1 MSGNEN
7 TEAMEIGELRLKNN
21 SFGIIDAQDAEAA
34 QFKSERVRSLVL
46 RVLGVGENLA
56 PEFAL
61 QTALVSECGTRLAET
76 DLLDPGNS
84 TDSKLF
90 QLFTEAY
97 RSSIHDLIFLLVSSI
112 ASTSDVAMEVDAED
126 SLGSILVVP
135 ELDKIQST
143 KESMALHYLMSTY
156 SRLNSE
162 SRNEVFLSYLFVVV
176 KSVFYSK
183 TFFQDYEKQMCLDL
197 RELVLSNVVILL
209 RGYCEPFMSGK
220 LARSSLVR
228 LLYSNLVSNV
238 FLSDIIAHCTN
249 TELSDE
255 NALSEVFNPILS
267 QQRDSMVFQHMMK
280 NRDDC
285 VHLLFRAVIQLLS
298 IRIDGK
304 RPICDLM
311 INRPDF
317 LPELVTGVTGREIAH
332 LSYLGPFIG
341 YGIPCDEF
349 VTPIASKF
357 FGENETPKA
366 EALNMMY
373 ESYRRRFETTRSLM
387 HQIVHQL
394 VANPSSRSRCLDYFS
409 TVIKHNEKRA
419 QMRADFATLASHTF
433 VVNLMCVLF
442 ELSSKI
448 DLSKVNPM
456 YPFQS
461 NSRVDIVEK
470 TRLKM
475 DLQGAK
481 EFAEKC
487 PTGADDKFTTECFFL
502 TMQCENICLQPGVN
516 RLRSLRRHIADIRDQ
531 IRELQEQ
538 LSRVPD
544 GMFAEHE
551 KNRINQKIKHRAEQ
565 KLSFTHTAMCYECML
580 SDPSFISLALDFSSK
595 QLQLL
600 LNAITPNFR
609 YESELPAAAPAL
621 FAAYP
626 EFYLE
631 DVLDLVTFALKQTAP
646 LLVGRNN
653 EWPNHL
659 LVFICCTHY
668 FNNPFLAA
676 KVVEVVMMLTPAV
689 MPAAQNLWYQVI
701 NSPMA
706 MEKLFPSL
714 VKFYSDAE
722 AGTDFYE
729 KFSIRR
735 NIQVIFQC
743 LWNETYYRSIMIQL
757 ARACGPEFIRFI
769 NMVIND
775 ATFLLDESLAALK
788 KIHDVELLMSNK
800 DEWAALGR
808 EEQQQKEGIL
818 EDAKRQV
825 RSWLIYAKDTLE
837 LLGYLTRDAPQPFAQ
852 NVRDAAERFQ
862 WEPRKL
868 VGQVVDVY
876 LNLAAFSD
884 TFAEFIAHDERSYT
898 PQMMNDV
905 IRRLVSNNIVPIS
918 QIERFRALAEK
929 VETLYN
935 NKAAQEMELEDA
947 PEEFKDPVMATL
959 MEDPVRLP
967 SGHIMDRKHIMRHLL
982 SSQTNPFN
990 RAPLTE
996 DELEPVPELR
1006 QRIRDWV
1013 KEKLGK

>member
-1 MSGNEN
+1 MSGNDDAD
-7 TEAMEIGELRLKNN
+7 AMEINEFGMKNVAPI
-21 SFGIIDAQDAEAA
+21 GLIDSPDAEAA
-34 QFKSERVRSLVL
+34 QFKSDRIRSLVL
-46 RVLGVGENLA
+46 RVLGVGDTVA
-56 PEFAL
+56 PEFSM
-61 QTALVSECGTRLAET
+61 QNALVAECNARISET
-76 DLLDPGNS
+76 DLLD
-84 TDSKLF
+84 LI
-90 QLFTEAY
+90 AY
-97 RSSIHDLIFLLVSSI
+97 RNAIHDLIFTLVSSI
-112 ASTSDVAMEVDAED
+112 VSASEVAMEVDSED
-126 SLGSILVVP
+126 SLGSILVIP
-135 ELDKIQST
+135 ELDRIGST
-143 KESMALHYLMSTY
+143 KEAMALNYLMSTY
-156 SRLNSE
+156 SRLNTE
-162 SRNEVFLSYLFVVV
+162 SRNE
-176 KSVFYSK
+176 
-183 TFFQDYEKQMCLDL
+183 FFQEFEKQMCLDL
-197 RELVLSNVVILL
+197 RELVLSNIVVLL
-209 RGYCEPFMSGK
+209 RGYYEPFMSGR

-228 LLYSNLVSNV
+228 LLYSNLVSNTL
-238 FLSDIIAHCTN
+238 LSDIISYCIDRT
-249 TELSDE
+249 LCDE
-255 NALSEVFNPILS
+255 NALSEVFNPILT
-267 QQRDSMVFQHMMK
+267 QQRDSMIYQHMMT

-285 VHLLFRAVIQLLS
+285 VHLLFRAVIQLIS
-298 IRIDGK
+298 VKVDGNK
-304 RPICDLM
+304 RPIADLM
-311 INRPDF
+311 VNRPDF
-317 LPELVTGVTGREIAH
+317 LPELVTNITGREIAH
-332 LSYLGPFIG
+332 MSYLGPFLG

-349 VTPIASKF
+349 VSPIASRF
-357 FGENETPKA
+357 FGVTEPPKDGV
-366 EALNMMY
+366 NMMY

-387 HQIVHQL
+387 HQILHQL
-394 VANPSSRSRCLDYFS
+394 VANSSSRGRCLDYFAA
-409 TVIKHNEKRA
+409 VIRYNEKRA
-419 QMRADFATLASHTF
+419 QLRADFATLASHTF
-433 VVNLMCVLF
+433 VVNMMCVLF

-448 DLSKVNPM
+448 DLSKVNQM
-456 YPFQS
+456 YPFQK
-461 NSRVDIVEK
+461 NSRVIIAEK
-470 TRLKM
+470 TRLKV
-475 DLQGAK
+475 DLHGAK
-481 EFAEKC
+481 EFAEKIH
-487 PTGADDKFTTECFFL
+487 PTGEDKFTTECFFL
-502 TMQCENICLQPGVN
+502 TMQFENICLQPAVN
-516 RLRSLRRHIADIRDQ
+516 RLRSLRRHIADVREQ

-538 LSRVPD
+538 LARLQD
-544 GMFAEHE
+544 GLFSEHE
-551 KNRINQKIKHRAEQ
+551 RNRINHKIKARNEQ

-580 SDPSFISLALDFSSK
+580 SDPSFINLALDFSSK

-600 LNAITPNFR
+600 LNAISPNFR
-609 YESELPAAAPAL
+609 YESELPAVAPPL

-626 EFYLE
+626 EFYL
-631 DVLDLVTFALKQTAP
+631 DDMLDLVTFALKHTAP

-653 EWPNHL
+653 DWPNHL

-788 KIHDVELLMSNK
+788 KIHDVELVMSNK
-800 DEWAALGR
+800 EEWAALGR
-808 EEQQQKEGIL
+808 EEQQQREGIL

-852 NVRDAAERFQ
+852 DVLGDRLASMLNHNIAQLCGRKCMELKVRDAAERFQ

-905 IRRLVSNNIVPIS
+905 IRRLQSNNIVPIS

-947 PEEFKDPVMATL
+947 PEEFKDPVMDTL

-990 RAPLTE
+990 RASLTE
-996 DELEPVPELR
+996 EELEPVAELR

-1013 KEKLGK
+1013 KEKLGR

>member
-1 MSGNEN
+1 MSDNEN
-7 TEAMEIGELRLKNN
+7 AGRMDINEIGLKNA
-21 SFGIIDAQDAEAA
+21 SIGLMQTRDEEAE
-34 QFKSERVRSLVL
+34 QFKSDRVRNLVL
-46 RVLGVGENLA
+46 RVLGVGDTLA
-56 PEFAL
+56 PEFAF
-61 QTALVSECGTRLAET
+61 QDALVNECNLRISGIRLLESGCRTRLYVSV
-76 DLLDPGNS
+76 LD
-84 TDSKLF
+84 
-90 QLFTEAY
+90 AY
-97 RSSIHDLIFLLVSSI
+97 KSPIHDVIFTLVSSI

-126 SLGSILVVP
+126 SLGSILFIP
-135 ELDKIQST
+135 ELDRIGTT
-143 KESMALHYLMSTY
+143 KESMALNYLMSTY
-156 SRLNSE
+156 SRLNTE
-162 SRNEVFLSYLFVVV
+162 SLNEVFFLFRPIVLR
-176 KSVFYSK
+176 Y
-183 TFFQDYEKQMCLDL
+183 FFQDFEKHMCLDL

-209 RGYCEPFMSGK
+209 RGYYEPFMSGK
-220 LARSSLVR
+220 LVRSSLVR
-228 LLYSNLVSNV
+228 LLYSNLVSDR
-238 FLSDIIAHCTN
+238 FLSDIVAFCTDRN
-249 TELSDE
+249 RSDE
-255 NALSEVFNPILS
+255 NALSEIFNPILT
-267 QQRDSMVFQHMMK
+267 QQRDSMIYQHMMT

-285 VHLLFRAVIQLLS
+285 VHLLFRAIIQLLS
-298 IRIDGK
+298 IRIDGNI
-304 RPICDLM
+304 RPIADLM
-311 INRPDF
+311 VSRSDF
-317 LPELVTGVTGREIAH
+317 LPELITSITGREIAH
-332 LSYLGPFIG
+332 LSYLGPFLA

-349 VTPIASKF
+349 VSPMASKF
-357 FGENETPKA
+357 FAVTESPKDGVS
-366 EALNMMY
+366 MMY

-387 HQIVHQL
+387 HQIVHHL
-394 VANPSSRSRCLDYFS
+394 LANSSSRGRCLDYIAAI
-409 TVIKHNEKRA
+409 IKYNERRS
-419 QMRADFATLASHTF
+419 QMRADFSTLASHTF
-433 VVNLMCVLF
+433 IVNLMCVLF

-448 DLSKVNPM
+448 DLCKVNQM

-475 DLQGAK
+475 DLQSGK
-481 EFAEKC
+481 DFSKLC
-487 PTGADDKFTTECFFL
+487 PASVDEKFTTECFFL
-502 TMQCENICLQPGVN
+502 TMQCENICLQPAVN
-516 RLRSLRRHIADIRDQ
+516 RLRSLRRHIADVREQ

-538 LSRVPD
+538 LARIPES
-544 GMFAEHE
+544 MFAEHE
-551 KNRINQKIKHRAEQ
+551 RSRINHKIKARTEQ
-565 KLSFTHTAMCYECML
+565 KTSFTHTAMCYECML
-580 SDPSFISLALDFSSK
+580 SDGSFISLALDFSSK
-595 QLQLL
+595 QLLLL
-600 LNAITPNFR
+600 LNAIAPNFR
-609 YESELPAAAPAL
+609 YENELPPAAPQL

-626 EFYLE
+626 EFYLD
-631 DVLDLVTFALKQTAP
+631 DVLDLVTFALKHTAA

-653 EWPNHL
+653 DWPSHL

-676 KVVEVVMMLTPAV
+676 KVVEVVMMITPAV
-689 MPAAQNLWYQVI
+689 IPAAQNLWYQVI

-757 ARACGPEFIRFI
+757 AKACGPEFIRFI

-800 DEWAALGR
+800 EEWVALGR
-808 EEQQQKEGIL
+808 EEQQQKESIL

-825 RSWLIYAKDTLE
+825 RSWLVYAKDTLE

-852 NVRDAAERFQ
+852 DVRDAAERFQ

-884 TFAEFIAHDERSYT
+884 SFAEFIANDERSYR
-898 PQMMNDV
+898 PEMMNDV
-905 IRRLVSNNIVPIS
+905 IRRLVSNNIVPGS

-947 PEEFKDPVMATL
+947 PEEFKDPVMDTL
-959 MEDPVRLP
+959 MEDPVKLP

-990 RAPLTE
+990 RAALSE
-996 DELEPVPELR
+996 EELEPGIEMMLR
-1006 QRIRDWV
+1006 IS
-1013 KEKLGK
+1013 E